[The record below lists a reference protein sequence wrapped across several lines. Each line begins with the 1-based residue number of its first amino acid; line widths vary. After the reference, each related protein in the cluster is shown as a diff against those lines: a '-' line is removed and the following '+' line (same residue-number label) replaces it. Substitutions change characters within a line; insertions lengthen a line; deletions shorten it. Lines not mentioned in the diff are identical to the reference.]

1 MSANTNK
8 QKCAVCSAY
17 LFEEDDVVYCP
28 TCGAP
33 HHRDCYN
40 YIGKCALE
48 SLHGTDKQYKKSEA
62 LEQDKKIENEN
73 NTIPQSNTKTC
84 RGCMKAYPRDARFCP
99 YCGLPSENFSPYLRE
114 NPFGKQ
120 AEIKDD
126 TEIEEGVTAL
136 EAAKVVTVNTI
147 RYIPKFLTL
156 KKDKKSSWNW
166 AAFLMPHA
174 WLAYRKMYKQA
185 IVAAAL
191 ILISLLFS
199 FPFSLSIA
207 ELPMP
212 EQELKGTLELSA
224 YYAEHLSEIGIV
236 PTALAAFGSLL
247 YFGTSLFSGIMG
259 DWFYRDHTIE
269 TVKKIRV
276 TKLDDNKASKLS
288 GISTIGFCVALFSV
302 DFLYKALSLFLI

>member
-17 LFEEDDVVYCP
+17 LFEEDDVVFCP

-48 SLHGTDKQYKKSEA
+48 NLHGTDKQYKKSET
-62 LEQDKKIENEN
+62 LEQEQKGENGN
-73 NTIPQSNTKTC
+73 NTVPKSNTKTC
-84 RGCMKAYPRDARFCP
+84 RGCMKAYPSDARFCP
-99 YCGLPSENFSPYLRE
+99 YCGLPSENFSPYFRV

-120 AEIKDD
+120 TEIKDD

-166 AAFLMPHA
+166 AAFLVPHA

-185 IVAAAL
+185 IIAAAL

-199 FPFSLSIA
+199 LPFNLSIA
-207 ELPMP
+207 QLPMP

-236 PTALAAFGSLL
+236 PTVLAAFGSFLRISV
-247 YFGTSLFSGIMG
+247 SLFYGIMG
-259 DWFYRDHTIE
+259 DWIYRDHTIE
-269 TVKKIRV
+269 TVKKIRKSNLDE
-276 TKLDDNKASKLS
+276 TASAKLTGL
-288 GISTIGFCVALFSV
+288 STIGFCVALFSV
-302 DFLYKALSLFLI
+302 NLLYEVLSLFLI

>member
-1 MSANTNK
+1 MSANINQ
-8 QKCAVCSAY
+8 QKCVVCSAY
-17 LFEEDDVVYCP
+17 LFEEDDVIYCP

-40 YIGKCALE
+40 YVGKCALDD
-48 SLHGTDKQYKKSEA
+48 LHGTDKQYKKARPSN
-62 LEQDKKIENEN
+62 QDKKAEN
-73 NTIPQSNTKTC
+73 NIIPPSKTKTC
-84 RGCMKAYPRDARFCP
+84 RGCMKAYPSDARFCP
-99 YCGLPSENFSPYLRE
+99 YCGLPSENFSPYLRV

-126 TEIEEGVTAL
+126 TEIEEGITAL

-147 RYIPKFLTL
+147 RYIPKFLSL

-199 FPFSLSIA
+199 LPFNLSKA
-207 ELPMP
+207 QLPMP

-224 YYAEHLSEIGIV
+224 HYAEHLSEIGIV
-236 PTALAAFGSLL
+236 PTALAAFGSFLQIAI
-247 YFGTSLFSGIMG
+247 SLFYGIMG
-259 DWFYRDHTIE
+259 DWIYRDHVIQ
-269 TVKKIRV
+269 TVKQIRKSNLDE
-276 TKLDDNKASKLS
+276 TASAKLRGL
-288 GISTIGFCVALFSV
+288 STIGFCVALFSV
-302 DFLYKALSLFLI
+302 NLLYEVLALFLI